1 MDPRDNPYSPGA
13 GIRPPELAG
22 REQDIETFEILRAR
36 ARRGRSNQ
44 SIVMQGLCGVGKT
57 VLLNE
62 LAAAA
67 RVDNWIVGK
76 VEADLGSARTP
87 FRNQVAQSLNA
98 ALRQAQGKSPKAGRL
113 QAALRTF
120 KSFSLK
126 ASPDGSLAVG
136 IELDAQ
142 LGRGD
147 TGALRA
153 DLTDLAIDLGDAA
166 LELDTGVALFIDEMQ
181 HLTKDELAAVCQA
194 CHEAGQQQK
203 PLYVVGAGLP
213 NLPGV
218 LSEARSYSERLFE
231 YRRVD
236 RLSESAALRALV
248 KPAEEQ
254 GAIWNDD
261 AAALVLDAS
270 KGYPYFLQEF
280 GKASWD
286 EAQTS
291 LISLTDASV
300 AIDVGK
306 ARLDAGFF
314 AARWERATPAERD
327 YLAAMAADDDG
338 PSSSGVIARRLNK
351 EQSQLG
357 PARSKLISK
366 GLVYAPEHG
375 LIAYTVP
382 GMAEFVRRQ
391 PTA

>member
-22 REQDIETFEILRAR
+22 RRQDIETFEILRAR
-36 ARRGRSNQ
+36 ARRGRSSQ
-44 SIVMQGLCGVGKT
+44 SIVMHGLRGVGKT

-76 VEADLGSARTP
+76 VEADLGSQRTP

-136 IELDAQ
+136 IEIDPQ
-142 LGRGD
+142 RGRGD
-147 TGALRA
+147 TGALQA

-203 PLYVVGAGLP
+203 PFYVVGAGLP

-231 YRRVD
+231 YRHVD

-248 KPAEEQ
+248 KPAEDQ
-254 GAIWNDD
+254 GAIWDDD

-291 LISLTDASV
+291 RISVTDASV

-366 GLVYAPEHG
+366 GLVYAPERG

>member
-44 SIVMQGLCGVGKT
+44 SIVMHGLRGVGKT

-194 CHEAGQQQK
+194 CHEAGQQQMAF
-203 PLYVVGAGLP
+203 YVVGAGLP

-218 LSEARSYSERLFE
+218 LSEARSHSERLFE

-291 LISLTDASV
+291 LISLTDATV